1 MRVFKG
7 IVVWLVAVAGLAG
20 AGAAQELGDDGLHK
34 QPWFADTFLDMR
46 EDLADAAAQGRDL
59 MVIVEQRGCPYCK
72 EMHEVNF
79 SREDIVEL
87 IEENYYVVQLNLWGD
102 REAVDFDGT
111 EMTEKQLARRWGV
124 SFTPTTLFFASD
136 AEPEEALAFVLPG
149 YFKPFHHA
157 RALEYVAWDAYREE
171 PNFQRFVQARGD
183 EMRAR
188 GLEVELWE

>member
-1 MRVFKG
+1 MRALKIFV
-7 IVVWLVAVAGLAG
+7 IVMLMPLG
-20 AGAAQELGDDGLHK
+20 AAMAQELGDDGLHK

-59 MVIVEQRGCPYCK
+59 MIIIEQRGCPYCK

-79 SREDIVEL
+79 NREEIVKL
-87 IEENYYVVQLNLWGD
+87 ITDNYYVVQLNMWGD
-102 REAVDFDGT
+102 REATDFDGAV
-111 EMTEKQLARRWGV
+111 MTEKDLVRRWGA

-136 AEPEEALAFVLPG
+136 AAPEDALVFALPG

-157 RALEYVAWDAYREE
+157 RALEYVATDAYKSE

-183 EMRAR
+183 EMRAQ
-188 GLEVELWE
+188 GLEVDLWK